1 MKNCL
6 CVNIL
11 VLRAL
16 AHCFRTSPFFR
27 LSSDCTI
34 VHADITNT
42 IMNISSSN
50 EEVLEP
56 TTQSEI
62 ESGPIAAEISTKKRR
77 RRHAITSEWKM
88 IAMRLEAALR
98 PFALRYGKLDADQ
111 IAHIARTAIKE
122 NVDDEDIYFRK
133 GLTKAQSNVSTWK
146 HRSLTCMEVC
156 SLLLAFI
163 LDF

>member
-6 CVNIL
+6 CVDIL

-16 AHCFRTSPFFR
+16 AHCFRTLPFFR

-56 TTQSEI
+56 MTQSEI
-62 ESGPIAAEISTKKRR
+62 ESGPIAAEISTKEAEKT
-77 RRHAITSEWKM
+77 RHYVGMENNS
-88 IAMRLEAALR
+88 
-98 PFALRYGKLDADQ
+98 DAV
-111 IAHIARTAIKE
+111 IR
-122 NVDDEDIYFRK
+122 
-133 GLTKAQSNVSTWK
+133 GLHRVS
-146 HRSLTCMEVC
+146 
-156 SLLLAFI
+156 
-163 LDF
+163 